1 MCLIMPGLGYAFSN
15 SSWRSFHV
23 FCSSAILVHGVLLLK
38 LLPESPRWLLEQ
50 RRYDEVD
57 AVVGRLLGQDTEN
70 ASWRTSDA
78 FARHFEQ
85 WESSDV
91 AHSSDKESDS
101 SKLSSAAAVLKPV
114 LSGPTLLVT
123 LGICYLWFAA
133 SMSCKLAHCPTI
145 CMRICTL
152 TLILVA

>member
-1 MCLIMPGLGYAFSN
+1 MCLIMPGLGYAFSD

-23 FCSSAILVHGVLLLK
+23 FFSSAILVHGALLLK

-57 AVVGRLLGQDTEN
+57 TVVGRLLGQDAET
-70 ASWRTSDA
+70 ASWRASDA

-85 WESSDV
+85 WESSDAV
-91 AHSSDKESDS
+91 RSPDEEHEP
-101 SKLSSAAAVLKPV
+101 SKLSSAVTVLKPV

-133 SMSCKLAHCPTI
+133 SMSCKYANCSIICVTI
-145 CMRICTL
+145 RVYTI
-152 TLILVA
+152 